1 MRYRVVLHTSDE
13 GVAISV
19 PGLPGCHSQGR
30 TEAEAIDNIRSA
42 IVEYLE
48 VVDEQVRG
56 RNVREIDII
65 R

>member
-13 GVAISV
+13 GVDISV

-42 IVEYLE
+42 IVEYLQ

-56 RNVREIDII
+56 SDVRQIDII
-65 R
+65 I